1 MITFVDRRTTDLD
14 DLIVDLEAIG
24 PVDIVSGGRTKA
36 RALQR
41 FALTLELPEWFGHNL
56 DALYEL
62 LDERA
67 HQATGGGQD
76 WTLLWS
82 PGRRLIRD
90 HPRDYAGIVSVLR
103 DVADP
108 ERAEQGHGGRVVVV
122 HGPDPRAAA
131 DVTEGEHR

>member
-1 MITFVDRRTTDLD
+1 MITFVDRTTDLE
-14 DLIVDLEAIG
+14 DLMVEVEATG
-24 PVDIVSGGRTKA
+24 PVDTVRGGRSKA

-41 FALTLELPEWFGHNL
+41 FAEALALPTWAGHNL

-67 HQATGGGQD
+67 YESTRRGRD

-90 HPRDYAGIVSVLR
+90 HPGDYAAIVSVLR

-108 ERAEQGHGGRVVVV
+108 ERVEEGDGGRVVVV
-122 HGPDPRAAA
+122 HGPDPAR
-131 DVTEGEHR
+131 GRQSHRR